1 MSLLNEQIK
10 QNVQGRLV
18 YHDKDETLNAKI
30 KFTEDFIGFDGHF
43 PDNPVLPGVVMIR
56 VIITMF
62 ELFKGRE
69 YQLLEIKKTKF
80 SEPVSS
86 GENVFFSVKAD
97 EHSDVIKLS
106 GKVIKSEKTVAKI
119 SLVMQSFI

>member
-30 KFTEDFIGFDGHF
+30 KFNEDFIGFDGHF
-43 PDNPVLPGVVMIR
+43 SDSPVLPGVVMIR
-56 VIITMF
+56 VIMTMF

-69 YQLLEIKKTKF
+69 YRLLEIKKTKF

-86 GENVFFSVKAD
+86 GENVIFSVKAD

-106 GKVIKSEKTVAKI
+106 GKVVKSEKTVAKI
-119 SLVMQSFI
+119 SLVIQIVM